1 MVDWTSGTNDANVAE
16 RDSGFVIVRI
26 PGTPDVLKEAPV
38 NGFVTKDANGNAG
51 IGTSTPSLYGRFAV
65 GPVGSSGSE
74 SAIATVAG
82 SAGAFTS
89 NLRLGVYAPNG
100 ALGCSISAIVNYA
113 INTGTSL
120 AFGTSPVGAAIT
132 DSPTTRL
139 LIGPS
144 GHFLAG
150 TDNTQ
155 TLGGASNRW
164 SVVFAGTGIINT
176 SDERDK
182 TDIGAIPEAWLDAW
196 ADVEWRRFK
205 FVDRARWHIGLVAQQ
220 VHAAFAAHDIDA
232 FEIGLCCFD
241 AWEEESEPI
250 FESVTKTRKT
260 LTTQYVEAG
269 VNENGQKFFIAQDVE
284 TDEEYEESVDTGN
297 TKVTKPAGDR
307 WGLRENECQAIEAAY
322 KRRELSRME
331 SRLALLEGAKS

>member
-1 MVDWTSGTNDANVAE
+1 MVDWTSGLADASVAE
-16 RDSGFVIVRI
+16 RDSGTVLVRV
-26 PGTPDVLKEAPV
+26 PGTPDVLKEAAV
-38 NGFVTKDANGNAG
+38 SGFVTKDASGNAG
-51 IGTSTPSLYGRFAV
+51 IGTSTPSLFGRFAV

-74 SAIATVAG
+74 NHISTVAG

-89 NLRLGVYAPNG
+89 NLRLGAYAPNG
-100 ALGCSISAIVNYA
+100 ALGCSISAIVNYNA
-113 INTGTSL
+113 GAGTSL
-120 AFGTSPVGAAIT
+120 ALGTTPVGAAINAI
-132 DSPTTRL
+132 PTTRL
-139 LIGPS
+139 LIDPS

-164 SVVFAGTGIINT
+164 SVVFAGTGAINT
-176 SDERDK
+176 SDEREK
-182 TDIGAIPEAWLDAW
+182 TDIGEIPEAWLDAW

-205 FVDRARWHIGLVAQQ
+205 FVGRVRWHIGLVAQQ

-232 FEIGLCCFD
+232 FEIGLCCYD
-241 AWEEESEPI
+241 EWEEESEPI
-250 FESVTKTRKT
+250 FETVTKTRKT

-269 VNENGQKFFIAQDVE
+269 VNENGQKLFIAQDVE
-284 TDEEYEESVDTGN
+284 IDEEYEESVDTGE

-331 SRLALLEGAKS
+331 ARLAALEA

>member
-1 MVDWTSGTNDANVAE
+1 
-16 RDSGFVIVRI
+16 
-26 PGTPDVLKEAPV
+26 LKEAAV
-38 NGFVTKDANGNAG
+38 SGFVTKDASGNAG

-100 ALGCSISAIVNYA
+100 ANGCSISAIVNYA
-113 INTGTSL
+113 FGSGASL
-120 AFGTSPVGAAIT
+120 ALGTTPFGAAINAL
-132 DSPTTRL
+132 PTTRV
-139 LIGPS
+139 LIDPS
-144 GHFLAG
+144 GHLLAG

-155 TLGGASNRW
+155 TNGGASNRW
-164 SVVFAGTGIINT
+164 SVVFAGTGTINT
-176 SDERDK
+176 SDEREK
-182 TDIGAIPEAWLDAW
+182 TDIGEIPEAWLDAW

-205 FVDRARWHIGLVAQQ
+205 FVDRVRWHIGLVAQQ

-232 FEIGLCCFD
+232 FEIGLCCYD
-241 AWEEESEPI
+241 EWEEEREPI

-269 VNENGQKFFIAQDVE
+269 VNENGQTLFIAQDVE
-284 TDEEYEESVDTGN
+284 IDEEYQESVDTGK

-307 WGLRENECQAIEAAY
+307 WGLRYGECQAIEAAY

>member
-38 NGFVTKDANGNAG
+38 SGFVTKDASGE
-51 IGTSTPSLYGRFAV
+51 IPSLKIANTASGSGTIGLELVNKADAV
-65 GPVGSSGSE
+65 GTGIALRFVTHSSGTLATGQITS
-74 SAIATVAG
+74 SAAG
-82 SAGAFTS
+82 PNNYPLDFFT
-89 NLRLGVYAPNG
+89 Y
-100 ALGCSISAIVNYA
+100 
-113 INTGTSL
+113 
-120 AFGTSPVGAAIT
+120 
-132 DSPTTRL
+132 
-139 LIGPS
+139 
-144 GHFLAG
+144 
-150 TDNTQ
+150 
-155 TLGGASNRW
+155 GASGLFAKWRIEAEGNFRPFFDNAFSVGTAGQRV
-164 SVVFAGTGIINT
+164 SVVFAGAGIINT
-176 SDERDK
+176 SDEREK
-182 TDIGAIPEAWLDAW
+182 TDISEIPEAWLDAW

-232 FEIGLCCFD
+232 FEIGLCCYD
-241 AWEEESEPI
+241 EWEEEREPI

-260 LTTQYVEAG
+260 LTTQSVEAG
-269 VNENGQKFFIAQDVE
+269 VNENGQTLFIAQDVE
-284 TDEEYEESVDTGN
+284 IDEEYEESVDTGE